1 MPVHEHEMLTTVFI
15 KNLPRALS
23 GDRDDKVKEDG
34 FLSHTELSHRGKKG
48 NTQALMVQLGN
59 RDKDKTGVSDPAR
72 KDFLGKVMRKTWL
85 S

>member
-1 MPVHEHEMLTTVFI
+1 MSCLGEDLHSVLGSLESLICVQPQDSNGAAEKVMPVHEHEMLTTVFI

-48 NTQALMVQLGN
+48 NT
-59 RDKDKTGVSDPAR
+59 
-72 KDFLGKVMRKTWL
+72 
-85 S
+85 